1 MGADFKEKT
10 RRTFEK
16 CWDKA
21 AVEANTPDLFCKS
34 TERSDSR
41 FYAEALGSH
50 EIHIGDYV
58 FVRVEEG
65 RVIGRKGITPV
76 MTIPAPTP
84 CLIQSITEGCNVAC
98 ANVVGIDPISGVVEV
113 TIH

>member
-1 MGADFKEKT
+1 MGADFKEKAK
-10 RRTFEK
+10 RTFEK

-21 AVEANTPDLFCKS
+21 AVEANTPDLFSKS
-34 TERSDSR
+34 AEKSDSR
-41 FYAEALGSH
+41 FEAETLGSH
-50 EIHIGDYV
+50 KVHIGDSV
-58 FVRVEEG
+58 CVRVEEG
-65 RVIGRKGITPV
+65 RVVGRRGITPV

-98 ANVVGIDPISGVVEV
+98 ANVVGVDPISGVVEV

>member
-21 AVEANTPDLFCKS
+21 AVEANTPDLFCKN
-34 TERSDSR
+34 
-41 FYAEALGSH
+41 AEKADNRYEAETLGSH
-50 EIHIGDYV
+50 KFQIDDTVYI
-58 FVRVEEG
+58 RVEDG
-65 RVIGRKGITPV
+65 KVIGRRGITYV
-76 MTIPAPTP
+76 MNIPAPTAR
-84 CLIQSITEGCNVAC
+84 LIQSINEGCNIAC
-98 ANVVGIDPISGVVEV
+98 ATVVGVDPISGVVEV

>member
-1 MGADFKEKT
+1 MGADFKEKA

-34 TERSDSR
+34 AEKADSR
-41 FYAEALGSH
+41 YEAETLGSYKVQ
-50 EIHIGDYV
+50 IGDSV
-58 FVRVEEG
+58 CIRVEDG
-65 RVIGRKGITPV
+65 KVIGRKGITPV
-76 MTIPAPTP
+76 MNIPAPTA
-84 CLIQSITEGCNVAC
+84 CLIQSINEGCNIAC
-98 ANVVGIDPISGVVEV
+98 ASVVGVDPISGVVEV